1 MHPDPRSMTRG
12 ERAAL
17 YDLEYRIGA
26 SDRPHDIAGCLR
38 IVRDRRLYRDT
49 HATFADYARGVW
61 HLQLV
66 ADALLVECGVPE
78 RASS

>member
-17 YDLEYRIGA
+17 YDLEHRIGL
-26 SDRPHDIAGCLR
+26 SGHPHEIAECLR
-38 IVRDRRLYRDT
+38 IVRDRHLYRDT